1 MKLRV
6 VSLFCALLLTVS
18 LLAGC
23 AGAPASVADTTP
35 APTPAAESTPAPTPD
50 RPPPPPPPPP
60 NPPRAPPELQLGS
73 WDGMQYTNSWTGI
86 SFTLPDTWMQLTSE
100 QILQIVGAGGDV
112 LADSLNVD
120 PDALSA
126 QTSAVDTYD
135 FYVMRADGSANFFC
149 DIVNPAAAGTPSMTP
164 EEYLQQVGAMMQ
176 MVDGL
181 TVTAEDPV
189 ETTLGPLSGVQM
201 NMTTVADAT
210 GLTTAMSYF
219 VSAKDGY
226 LLVYFLSSSSQEG
239 LNDLLDLLGQIEE
252 VQA

>member
-1 MKLRV
+1 
-6 VSLFCALLLTVS
+6 
-18 LLAGC
+18 
-23 AGAPASVADTTP
+23 
-35 APTPAAESTPAPTPD
+35 
-50 RPPPPPPPPP
+50 
-60 NPPRAPPELQLGS
+60 
-73 WDGMQYTNSWTGI
+73 
-86 SFTLPDTWMQLTSE
+86 
-100 QILQIVGAGGDV
+100 
-112 LADSLNVD
+112 
-120 PDALSA
+120 
-126 QTSAVDTYD
+126 
-135 FYVMRADGSANFFC
+135 
-149 DIVNPAAAGTPSMTP
+149 MTP

-239 LNDLLDLLGQIEE
+239 AERPCWICWDRSKRFRPDRHFCN
-252 VQA
+252 